1 MLIAVTGGTGTL
13 GRELVAALAARGHEV
28 RSLSRSGPVPV
39 DLRDGAGLDAALD
52 GVEAVIDAAN
62 AGPAKAAARAV
73 LVDGNRRLLAAEA
86 RAGVAHH
93 VAVSIIGID
102 RVRAGY
108 HAVKLEQ
115 EAVVRDG
122 GVPWTIVRA
131 TQFHSLLD
139 AAFAATARF
148 GVLPGGTLPLQPV
161 DARDVA
167 QMVADTVDT
176 EPWRAVARFAGPE
189 VVQLGELARLW
200 RDARGRRALV
210 TPVPAGLLGR
220 VGRELAAGALTDPS
234 AWRGR
239 TGFAAWL
246 RDGGAPV
253 ASPES
258 AAVGSVR

>member
-1 MLIAVTGGTGTL
+1 MLIAVTGGTGTS
-13 GRELVAALAARGHEV
+13 GGSWSAALAARGHDV

-39 DLRDGAGLDAALD
+39 DLRDGSGLDAALD

-122 GVPWTIVRA
+122 GVPGRSCARPSSTACSTRPSRRPRASACSPAARCRCSRSTRA
-131 TQFHSLLD
+131 TSRRCSP
-139 AAFAATARF
+139 TPSTPSRR
-148 GVLPGGTLPLQPV
+148 GRSPSSP
-161 DARDVA
+161 
-167 QMVADTVDT
+167 
-176 EPWRAVARFAGPE
+176 GPE
-189 VVQLGELARLW
+189 VVPLGELARLW

-210 TPVPAGLLGR
+210 LPLPARALGR
-220 VGRELAAGALTDPS
+220 G
-234 AWRGR
+234 
-239 TGFAAWL
+239 
-246 RDGGAPV
+246 
-253 ASPES
+253 SPP
-258 AAVGSVR
+258 AR

>member
-1 MLIAVTGGTGTL
+1 M
-13 GRELVAALAARGHEV
+13 AALAARGHEV

-39 DLRDGAGLDAALD
+39 DLRDGSGLDAALD

-86 RAGVAHH
+86 RASVAHH
-93 VAVSIIGID
+93 VADSIIGID

-108 HAVKLEQ
+108 HAVELEQ

-122 GVPWTIVRA
+122 VVPWTIVRA
-131 TQFHSLLD
+131 TRSMACSTRPSPRPRASACSP
-139 AAFAATARF
+139 AARCRCSRSTR
-148 GVLPGGTLPLQPV
+148 
-161 DARDVA
+161 
-167 QMVADTVDT
+167 
-176 EPWRAVARFAGPE
+176 
-189 VVQLGELARLW
+189 ARLRRWSPTPSTPNRGGRSPGSRGPRWSSSASW
-200 RDARGRRALV
+200 RGCGATRAGRRALV
-210 TPVPAGLLGR
+210 TPVPTALLGR

-253 ASPES
+253 ASPE
-258 AAVGSVR
+258 APVGSAPR